1 MFPNP
6 YCLAPSRVEPGLF
19 VGRNTTIDYNDQR
32 LSLVTAARCEE
43 RRGGERCAL
52 ADSQTRTGR
61 DIVRTEEAADQTEEA
76 IIYILRGARYQTLDI
91 S

>member
-1 MFPNP
+1 MLVVTP
-6 YCLAPSRVEPGLF
+6 LLTIMTRDSLSGLQPSVR
-19 VGRNTTIDYNDQR
+19 R
-32 LSLVTAARCEE
+32 E

-76 IIYILRGARYQTLDI
+76 IIYILGGARYQTLDI

>member
-1 MFPNP
+1 MLVVTP
-6 YCLAPSRVEPGLF
+6 LLTIMTRDSLSWLQPG
-19 VGRNTTIDYNDQR
+19 VRRG
-32 LSLVTAARCEE
+32 EE
-43 RRGGERCAL
+43 GRGGERCAL